1 MDTPEL
7 PAPLNP
13 LSTDINHN
21 RQSVQIYIA
30 INIESAGSAKIAIM
44 STLNNKH
51 IVIGIT
57 GGIAAY
63 KSADL
68 CRRLK
73 DADADVRI
81 VMTNA
86 ATEFVT
92 PLTFQALSGH
102 PVALDNTDNDAEA
115 GMKHIELARWADAI
129 IIAPA
134 SANTIAKLAQG
145 RADNLLTTLCLASE
159 AIKCFAPAMNRV
171 MWHDLSTQANCR
183 TLVDKAWFQFG
194 PASGPQACGEKGQG
208 RMLEVSDMLT
218 SLEQCFKSGELQGL
232 NLVITAGP
240 TYEAI
245 DPVRFIGNRS
255 SGRMGYAIANAARE
269 AGANVTLISGPS
281 HLQQPESSSFVAVE
295 SAEEM
300 QQAVLSAIK
309 NCHIYIST
317 AAVSDY
323 RVKNVAGQKIKKN
336 EDTLTLQLIKNQD
349 IIATVASLKTR
360 PYVVGFAAE
369 TENVIDNA
377 KNKLIRKN
385 LDMIVANDVS
395 TTSTDTIDIG
405 FNSEY
410 NALHVY
416 WAQNNHLSG
425 EQYFDIA
432 RKSQLAKQLITL
444 IAKQYKLNKSQY
456 AKNTA

>member
-1 MDTPEL
+1 M
-7 PAPLNP
+7 
-13 LSTDINHN
+13 N
-21 RQSVQIYIA
+21 RL
-30 INIESAGSAKIAIM
+30 AG
-44 STLNNKH
+44 KH

-68 CRRLK
+68 TRRLK
-73 DADADVRI
+73 EAGADVRI
-81 VMTNA
+81 VMTHS

-92 PLTFQALSGH
+92 PLTFQALSGY
-102 PVALDNTDNDAEA
+102 PVFFDNSDDSESS

-134 SANTIAKLAQG
+134 SANTLAKLAHG

-171 MWHDLSTQANCR
+171 MWDDLSTQANCK
-183 TLVDKAWFQFG
+183 TLINKSWFQFG
-194 PASGPQACGEKGQG
+194 PGNGSQACGETGEG
-208 RMLEVSDMLT
+208 RMLEVSDIL
-218 SLEQCFKSGELQGL
+218 SNLEQCFTSGILQGV

-245 DPVRFIGNRS
+245 DPIRFIGNRS
-255 SGRMGYAIANAARE
+255 SGRMGYAIAIAAQE
-269 AGANVTLISGPS
+269 AGARVTLISGPC
-281 HLQQPESSSFVAVE
+281 HLTKPDSVNFIAVE
-295 SAEEM
+295 SAAQM
-300 QQAVLSAIK
+300 QQSVLSNID

-323 RVKNVAGQKIKKN
+323 RVDNVSTQKIKKT
-336 EDTLTLQLIKNQD
+336 EDKLTLQLTKNDD
-349 IIATVASLKTR
+349 IISLVAQHKAR

-369 TENVIDNA
+369 TENLIDNA
-377 KNKLIRKN
+377 KQKLQDKN
-385 LDMIVANDVS
+385 LNMIVANDVS
-395 TTSTDTIDIG
+395 PTVEADIG

-410 NALHVY
+410 NALHVF
-416 WAQNNHLSG
+416 WADDVQEDKRQISG
-425 EQYFDIA
+425 EQHFDIA
-432 RKSQLAKQLITL
+432 RKSQLARQLISL
-444 IAKQYKLNKSQY
+444 ISKQYKLNKLNN

>member
-1 MDTPEL
+1 M
-7 PAPLNP
+7 
-13 LSTDINHN
+13 N
-21 RQSVQIYIA
+21 RLT
-30 INIESAGSAKIAIM
+30 G
-44 STLNNKH
+44 KH

-68 CRRLK
+68 TRRLK
-73 DADADVRI
+73 EAGADVRI
-81 VMTNA
+81 VMTSA

-92 PLTFQALSGH
+92 PLTFQALSGY
-102 PVALDNTDNDAEA
+102 PVFFDNSDDAESSGASA

-129 IIAPA
+129 IVAPA

-171 MWHDLSTQANCR
+171 MWDDMSTQANCKS
-183 TLVDKAWFQFG
+183 LIDKHWHQFG
-194 PASGPQACGEKGQG
+194 PASGVQACGETGAG
-208 RMLEVSDMLT
+208 RMLEVSDIIT
-218 SLEQCFKSGELQGL
+218 NLEQCFKSGDLQGL

-240 TYEAI
+240 TYEVI

-255 SGRMGYAIANAARE
+255 SGRMGYAITQAAIE
-269 AGANVTLISGPS
+269 AGASVTLISGPS
-281 HLQQPESSSFVAVE
+281 HLPIPEVQSFVAVE

-300 QQAVLSAIK
+300 QQAVLSNID

-317 AAVSDY
+317 AAVADY
-323 RVKNVAGQKIKKN
+323 RVEDISAQKIKKSS
-336 EDTLTLQLIKNQD
+336 DKLTLHLTKNDD
-349 IIATVASLKTR
+349 IISIVANHKAR

-377 KNKLIRKN
+377 KEKLIRKN

-395 TTSTDTIDIG
+395 TPSVEASVGRTSIG

-410 NALHVY
+410 NALHVF
-416 WAQNNHLSG
+416 WADHIQRDDNQLSG
-425 EQYFDIA
+425 EQHFDIA
-432 RKSQLAKQLITL
+432 RKSQLATQLVSL
-444 IAKQYKLNKSQY
+444 IAEQYKLNRSHN

>member
-1 MDTPEL
+1 MLT
-7 PAPLNP
+7 
-13 LSTDINHN
+13 
-21 RQSVQIYIA
+21 
-30 INIESAGSAKIAIM
+30 G
-44 STLNNKH
+44 KH

-68 CRRLK
+68 TRRLK
-73 DADADVRI
+73 EAGADVRI

-102 PVALDNTDNDAEA
+102 PVFFDNSDGNETS

-134 SANTIAKLAQG
+134 SANTIAKLAYG

-171 MWHDLSTQANCR
+171 MWDDSSTQTNCR
-183 TLVDKAWFQFG
+183 TLIDKGWHQFG
-194 PASGPQACGEKGQG
+194 PANGLQACGETGEG
-208 RMLEVSDMLT
+208 RMLEVSEIL
-218 SLEQCFKSGELQGL
+218 SELVHCFKSGELQGL
-232 NLVITAGP
+232 NLVVTAGP

-255 SGRMGYAIANAARE
+255 SGRMGYAIASAAQE

-281 HLQQPESSSFVAVE
+281 HLQTPELSSFVAIE

-300 QQAVLSAIK
+300 QQAVLARM
-309 NCHIYIST
+309 NDCHIYIST

-323 RVKNVAGQKIKKN
+323 RIESVAKQKIKKT
-336 EDTLTLQLIKNQD
+336 EDKLTLQLIKNDD
-349 IIATVASLKTR
+349 IISTVASHASR
-360 PYVVGFAAE
+360 PYIVGFAAE
-369 TENVIDNA
+369 TEDIVKNA
-377 KNKLIRKN
+377 KDKLIRKN

-395 TTSTDTIDIG
+395 TPAAGSDQPDIG

-410 NALHVY
+410 NALHVF
-416 WAQNNHLSG
+416 WSQNNETRG
-425 EQYFDIA
+425 EQQFEVA
-432 RKSQLAKQLITL
+432 RKSQLAKRLISL
-444 IAKQYKLNKSQY
+444 IAKQYNINKKQH
-456 AKNTA
+456 AQNTA